1 MRYPL
6 RYKGLGRSKGIE
18 PSTAEPQTA
27 VLPLHHDRH
36 VGYLH
41 TNVQGGLESSGTPH
55 PPNERRVCAC
65 GGGGIRTPNR
75 TGAVTR

>member
-41 TNVQGGLESSGTPH
+41 TNVQEGSNRPGCPTHLMSAVCVHAEAEAEGFE
-55 PPNERRVCAC
+55 PPTAQVR
-65 GGGGIRTPNR
+65 
-75 TGAVTR
+75 